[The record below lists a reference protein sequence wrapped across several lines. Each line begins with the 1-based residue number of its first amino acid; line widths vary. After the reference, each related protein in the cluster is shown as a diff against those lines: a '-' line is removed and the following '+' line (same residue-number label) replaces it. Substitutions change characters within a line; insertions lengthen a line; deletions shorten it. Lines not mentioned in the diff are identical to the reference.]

1 LAFVG
6 GGQRERQAHDVHD
19 DAGEDLRPREP
30 TGHGAAP
37 DRRVP
42 SHSMEDNGGNQRM
55 KYEPPKI
62 VRRERVE
69 AFLIIKVPPS

>member
-1 LAFVG
+1 
-6 GGQRERQAHDVHD
+6 
-19 DAGEDLRPREP
+19 
-30 TGHGAAP
+30 
-37 DRRVP
+37 
-42 SHSMEDNGGNQRM
+42 MEDTGGTQRM